1 MISEDDVK
9 KIARLSY
16 LAIGNEEL
24 KKFQQDFSSILDYVN
39 QLQKLDVSTAEETAN
54 MSLVKNVF
62 RKDEQKTFDNREE
75 LKNLWPRRRENYL
88 EVKKILYNEDN

>member
-16 LAIGNEEL
+16 LKIGDDEL
-24 KKFQQDFSSILDYVN
+24 KKFKEDFSSILDYVN
-39 QLQKLDVSTAEETAN
+39 QLKELDVSAASETAN
-54 MSLVKNVF
+54 MSFAKNVF
-62 RKDEQKTFDNREE
+62 REDKEKTFNNREG
-75 LKNLWPRRRENYL
+75 LKNIWPHRRENYL